1 MSSSDNIITIILLA
15 AVAYVLYTMGL
26 LTPKSKTSSAVS
38 QECPRGQL
46 YSRGLFG
53 DCDPNYK
60 MDWLGNSLSDVW
72 SGGNCVC
79 QSKIQKKEQQNISG
93 TAEAASQDR
102 QATKAITGGTIIHT
116 GYPDLVVEPGDFV
129 DPKLIR
135 SGQYIP
141 NTDVPAIA
149 SPVIPDSSPMS
160 PGTPDFLTQTGMAI
174 SGAFSGLEKWIAG
187 GLGL

>member
-38 QECPRGQL
+38 QECPRGQT

-53 DCDPNYK
+53 NCDPNYK
-60 MDWLGNSLSDVW
+60 MDWLGSSFTDFT

-79 QSKIQKKEQQNISG
+79 QSKIQKREQQDISG
-93 TAEAASQDR
+93 TAEAASKDR
-102 QATKAITGGTIIHT
+102 QATQSITGGTIIHT
-116 GYPDLVVEPGDFV
+116 GYPDLVVAPGDFV

-135 SGQYIP
+135 SGKYIP
-141 NTDVPAIA
+141 NTNVPAIA
-149 SPVIPDSSPMS
+149 SPVIPDSSPTS
-160 PGTPDFLTQTGMAI
+160 PSWVDAGTDVLTQIADLGKWMANPF
-174 SGAFSGLEKWIAG
+174 GWKL
-187 GLGL
+187 